1 MSDYVKIGGTF
12 KKDTVIKPNKV
23 QSFSED
29 AYDYKVCFNPDSFDK
44 DSSNEVL

>member
-23 QSFSED
+23 QPCNED
-29 AYDYKVCFNPDSFDK
+29 SYDYKVDFNPSSFDK
-44 DSSNEVL
+44 DSANEVL